1 MSATGPLVYISVQN
15 RGCGY
20 LSEIRTA
27 LMRTQTSISLQ
38 TPLIFKNK
46 DHDLHVSLSH
56 IMIGI
61 MKLHV
66 RPANTQIAQAFCQS
80 GVHSILFSLTPAN

>member
-1 MSATGPLVYISVQN
+1 MSTTGPLVYIYVQN

-27 LMRTQTSISLQ
+27 LMKTQTSISLQ

-46 DHDLHVSLSH
+46 DHDLHVWIVSH

-61 MKLHV
+61 MKGSLTLAMGKCLWFSV
-66 RPANTQIAQAFCQS
+66 KIKVCQS
-80 GVHSILFSLTPAN
+80 SLSSP